1 MKALA
6 IIIALTLPLAAA
18 PEVRTVEA
26 SFYCFKQAP
35 GVESISIVQGE
46 KPATVKLSAANI
58 SDPVELPVV
67 EGLATLRRPDSTAAA
82 AKLKIPAGLR
92 KALVVLLPA
101 PSGSAEPYQ
110 AFAIDYA
117 RDTFRK
123 GTYRLVNV
131 SRHPVR
137 GAIGRSYA
145 EIKPGGTGD
154 IELQGEEGA
163 TQGVKFEFHDQ
174 DAWKRL
180 TETRCAVRRDRRW
193 LVVVHEDPATHRM
206 NLRSIPDRDYQP
218 AAPAVAA
225 ATSNN

>member
-6 IIIALTLPLAAA
+6 IILALTLPLAAA
-18 PEVRTVEA
+18 PEARTVEA

-35 GVESISIVQGE
+35 GVESVSIVQGE
-46 KPATVKLSAANI
+46 MPTTVKLSAANI
-58 SDPVELPVV
+58 SDPVELPVI
-67 EGLATLRRPDSTAAA
+67 EGLATLQRPDGAGTA

-92 KALVVLLPA
+92 KALIVLLPA

-174 DAWKRL
+174 DAWQRL

-193 LVVVHEDPATHRM
+193 LVIVHEDPATHRM

-218 AAPAVAA
+218 AAPAVAT
-225 ATSNN
+225 TSND

>member
-1 MKALA
+1 
-6 IIIALTLPLAAA
+6 
-18 PEVRTVEA
+18 V
-26 SFYCFKQAP
+26 S
-35 GVESISIVQGE
+35 
-46 KPATVKLSAANI
+46 
-58 SDPVELPVV
+58 
-67 EGLATLRRPDSTAAA
+67 EGLATLQRPDASGVA
-82 AKLKIPAGLR
+82 AKLKIPTGLR

-101 PSGSAEPYQ
+101 PSGSTEPYQ

-117 RDTFRK
+117 RDSFRK

-145 EIKPGGTGD
+145 EIKPGASGD

-163 TQGVKFEFHDQ
+163 TQGVKFEFQDK
-174 DAWKRL
+174 DAWQRL

-193 LVVVHEDPATHRM
+193 LVIVHEDPATHRM

-218 AAPAVAA
+218 AAPAVAVT
-225 ATSNN
+225 TSND